1 MIKNNREYRLEDSL
15 VDDELDFY
23 CEGNCINKIGCDF
36 LREIDTS
43 GSHFY
48 CMECARKMFTY
59 EEFKTLEEEALDRYL
74 RHLDELQRDNVRHDY
89 GVCL

>member
-1 MIKNNREYRLEDSL
+1 MIKNNKEYRLEDRI

-36 LREIDTS
+36 LREIDA
-43 GSHFY
+43 GVNRCY
-48 CMECARKMFTY
+48 CMECAEKLFTR
-59 EEFKTLEEEALDRYL
+59 EEFKALKEEALERYL
-74 RHLDELQRDNVRHDY
+74 RHLDELQRDNARHGY